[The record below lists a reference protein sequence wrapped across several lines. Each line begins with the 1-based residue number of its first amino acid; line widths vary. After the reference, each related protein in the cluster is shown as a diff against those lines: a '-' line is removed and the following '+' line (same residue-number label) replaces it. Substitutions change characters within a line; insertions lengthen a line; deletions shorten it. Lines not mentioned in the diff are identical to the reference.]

1 MTASQLTAILS
12 IFATILA
19 LVASP
24 ITAVINNY
32 SAYKLQSSQLF
43 FNAKLEAYKTFI
55 SLASSTSYPLSS
67 EAVLQLSSANSQVMI
82 LSGTRVNNATSIY
95 YSELLRYPASPS
107 KDEMAKLANAKI
119 ELIIAMQEE
128 LKEFL

>member
-24 ITAVINNY
+24 IT
-32 SAYKLQSSQLF
+32 AYKLQSSQLF

-128 LKEFL
+128 LKEFH

>member
-1 MTASQLTAILS
+1 M
-12 IFATILA
+12 
-19 LVASP
+19 
-24 ITAVINNY
+24 
-32 SAYKLQSSQLF
+32 
-43 FNAKLEAYKTFI
+43 
-55 SLASSTSYPLSS
+55 SS

-128 LKEFL
+128 LKEFH

>member
-1 MTASQLTAILS
+1 
-12 IFATILA
+12 
-19 LVASP
+19 
-24 ITAVINNY
+24 
-32 SAYKLQSSQLF
+32 
-43 FNAKLEAYKTFI
+43 
-55 SLASSTSYPLSS
+55 
-67 EAVLQLSSANSQVMI
+67 MI

-128 LKEFL
+128 LKEFH